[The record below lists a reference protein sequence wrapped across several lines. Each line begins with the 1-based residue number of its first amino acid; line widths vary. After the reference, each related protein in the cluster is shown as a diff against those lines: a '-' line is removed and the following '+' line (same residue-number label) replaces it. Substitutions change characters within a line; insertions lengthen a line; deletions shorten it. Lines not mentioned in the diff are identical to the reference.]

1 MVEMNGSHCSRGVGV
16 EIASCNLSMHYNFVA
31 LTVLLFLCSVDL
43 NAADTGVQLK
53 TTVVTAD
60 RKPGSAEAKREGQC
74 NC

>member
-1 MVEMNGSHCSRGVGV
+1 MSP
-16 EIASCNLSMHYNFVA
+16 IATVVAFLLLCCYILYLSMHNNYYHFLVC
-31 LTVLLFLCSVDL
+31 VSLCSVDL

-53 TTVVTAD
+53 TTVVSPTD